1 MDETTMHSI
10 LITMKSST
18 LQYLDM
24 FNISNDAF
32 MFTLIVNGVQTKP
45 VTGADDS
52 LLLPL
57 LIGLDT
63 STKGA
68 TSTSLELRYFTRKQ
82 TWSKDGGH
90 LALQLPEVSL
100 PISIF
105 TAELRLPRQYIY
117 NFTGSF
123 GDTPSDKSKYAVPS
137 SFSYVEAAQQ
147 NSNIQMNIP
156 QTGRSYFFERLFV
169 YNTTLSMDV
178 SYHQRQEQPKLSLW
192 KKITSIF
199 GMGKVTV

>member
-10 LITMKSST
+10 LITIKSST

-137 SFSYVEAAQQ
+137 SFSYVE
-147 NSNIQMNIP
+147 
-156 QTGRSYFFERLFV
+156 
-169 YNTTLSMDV
+169 
-178 SYHQRQEQPKLSLW
+178 
-192 KKITSIF
+192 
-199 GMGKVTV
+199 GKRIVPLCQWIV